1 MGTGNTTQESY
12 RMEQRTATKILV
24 IDDDLEL
31 TNLLKRSLSGDGHDV
46 QVVHEGRHGLRYAY
60 AYQPGLVLLDLL
72 MPGMNGWDMLRRIRE
87 LSDVPVVI
95 LSAVDNEDD
104 KVRAFDLGA
113 DDYVTKPFGMQELK
127 ARIQAVLRRASMPPS
142 KESHLLQFDGDQLI
156 IDPSAHRLSVRGADV
171 DLSPTEYRLL
181 LYLAYN
187 AGRVLNQNQI
197 LDNVWGPGYEASRGA
212 VKVYIRRLRNKIE
225 ENPRQ
230 PRYIVTQRGAGYYLA
245 NI

>member
-1 MGTGNTTQESY
+1 MGTDNATQESY
-12 RMEQRTATKILV
+12 RMERQTATKILV
-24 IDDDLEL
+24 VDDDPEL
-31 TNLLKRSLSGDGHDV
+31 TRLLKRSLSRDGHEV

-60 AYQPGLVLLDLL
+60 TFQPGLVLLDIL
-72 MPGMNGWDMLRRIRE
+72 MPGMNGWDMLRRMRE
-87 LSDVPVVI
+87 LSDVPVIV
-95 LSAVDNEDD
+95 LSAIDNEDD

-142 KESHLLQFDGDQLI
+142 QESHLLQFDGDQLV
-156 IDPSAHRLSVRGADV
+156 IDPSSHRLSVRGANV

-187 AGRVLNQNQI
+187 AGRVLNHNQI

-212 VKVYIRRLRNKIE
+212 VKVYIRRLRNKLE
-225 ENPRQ
+225 ADACQ
-230 PRYIVTQRGAGYYLA
+230 PRYIITQRGAGYYLA

>member
-1 MGTGNTTQESY
+1 
-12 RMEQRTATKILV
+12 MEHRTATKILV
-24 IDDDLEL
+24 IDDDPKL
-31 TNLLKRSLSGDGHDV
+31 TQQLLHSLTRDGHEV
-46 QVVHEGRHGLRYAY
+46 QVVHEGRDGLRYAY
-60 AYQPGLVLLDLL
+60 AYQPGLVLLDIL
-72 MPGMNGWDMLRRIRE
+72 MPGMNGWDLLRRMRE
-87 LSDVPVVI
+87 LSDVPVII

-113 DDYVTKPFGMQELK
+113 DDYVTKPCGMQELM

-142 KESHLLQFDGDQLI
+142 KESHLLRFDGDQLI
-156 IDPSAHRLSVRGADV
+156 IDPTSHRLEVRGEDV

-187 AGRVLNQNQI
+187 AGRVLNHHQI
-197 LDNVWGPGYEASRGA
+197 LDNVWGPGYEASRAA

-225 ENPRQ
+225 VDTRHPRF
-230 PRYIVTQRGAGYYLA
+230 ILTQRGAGYYLA